1 MNLNQIFSRYVFF
14 YFKVNN
20 LTKLPIEYLLQTHQ
34 VAIPFSKILIF
45 IITTKKRSFCSD
57 GS

>member
-20 LTKLPIEYLLQTHQ
+20 LTKLSIEYLLQTHQ

-45 IITTKKRSFCSD
+45 IQRLQILK
-57 GS
+57 GQ